1 MNLKGKRSNRRFALF
16 CVFLVPIIHF
26 IILTANNTILGAD
39 ARYLNGL
46 FNIYHSPWIGN
57 AFAVAVWF
65 AIFLSFTLVK
75 DIKQDAPLI
84 GALFMANW
92 FNLRLLMPDPDNWIY
107 LLAGTLL
114 ILYFKNNPLKIYTWN
129 GKTIAITHIE
139 IGILSALIYFVYR
152 NFMIFGNATDMTAT
166 LTAFLMFVPTY
177 YLLYKNRRF
186 GTLVILLVAI
196 AIVPTGKFVSNAMP
210 LMIYAVYL
218 DFVSTKEFNACEK
231 DKIMRYIL
239 IYSFIIFMAAPF
251 LDMAF
256 QTILI

>member
-1 MNLKGKRSNRRFALF
+1 MKRERSNRRFALF

-26 IILTANNTILGAD
+26 IALTTNNTILGAD

-46 FNIYHSPWIGN
+46 FNIYHAPWVGN
-57 AFAVAVWF
+57 AFAVAIWF
-65 AIFLSFTLVK
+65 AIFLSFSLVR

-107 LLAGTLL
+107 LLAGTIL
-114 ILYFKNNPLKIYTWN
+114 ILHFKNFPLKIYTRN
-129 GKTIAITHIE
+129 GKDYGITNIE
-139 IGILSALIYFVYR
+139 IGILSMLAYFFYR
-152 NFMIFGNATDMTAT
+152 GFTMIGNVSDLTPT

-177 YLLYKNRRF
+177 YLLYRNRRF
-186 GTLVILLVAI
+186 GILALLLVAT
-196 AIVPTGKFVSNAMP
+196 ASLPTGKFVSNAMP
-210 LMIYAVYL
+210 LMIYAIYL
-218 DFVSTKEFNACEK
+218 DFVSAKEFNACEK

-256 QTILI
+256 QNILV